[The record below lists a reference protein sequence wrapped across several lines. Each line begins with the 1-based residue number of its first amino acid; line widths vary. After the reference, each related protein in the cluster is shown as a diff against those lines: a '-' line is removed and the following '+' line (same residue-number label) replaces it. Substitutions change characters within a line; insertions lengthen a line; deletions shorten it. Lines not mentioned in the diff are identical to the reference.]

1 MSSPASA
8 PRRVPVVIVGGGPV
22 GLSMAI
28 LLQRFGIQ
36 FVLVERSATT
46 TDHPKARGT
55 YARTMEIFRQWGIDG
70 LMKRH
75 ALPDGSDFFTFCK
88 SMTGHEWG
96 RTNPEPNVGHSPCW
110 KIIQSQD
117 TVEEELLDHAR
128 KNMAARDIGRILF
141 GHEFLQYGEDSS
153 GIEVATREL
162 ASGETTTWQ
171 AQYLIAADG
180 AASTVRRQADIEMR
194 GPATVAVMANEYW
207 RADLSQVRDAHLC
220 AGWRVHAKDSP
231 YPIST
236 VLNTNGRDKWL
247 TLMPVGR
254 DADERAGER
263 TDDEVV
269 RLARALSGVPNLDAK
284 VINRSVWRMSR
295 QVAASFRKGR
305 VLLVGDSAH
314 RFPPNGGYGMN
325 SGIQDAHNLAWKL
338 AFVLKGLAGPR
349 LLDSYDSERRP
360 VAESNAD
367 FSLHNAARFIQCD
380 EALRAGN
387 VDRINF
393 WIRDSDNHIHSIGQ
407 SLGFV
412 YEDGAVIPDGT
423 GRHLWNPRYYQ
434 PSDRPG
440 ARFPHRWLD
449 LARQHSTLD
458 WFDQDFVLVAGP
470 KAGEWMEAARQVS
483 QAGKLPIQVRQLEEA
498 DPHDGFLLG
507 QRGAVLVRPDG
518 HVAWR
523 MPWLPVDPRAE
534 LAGVVEKLLH

>member
-1 MSSPASA
+1 MSRPSSSS
-8 PRRVPVVIVGGGPV
+8 RRTQVFIVGGGPV

-28 LLQRFGIQ
+28 LLQRFSID
-36 FVLVERSATT
+36 FALVERSDTT

-75 ALPDGSDFFTFCK
+75 ALPDGSDFFTFCE

-117 TVEEELLDHAR
+117 TVEQELLKHAR
-128 KNMAARDIGRILF
+128 TSEVGQILF
-141 GHEFLQYGEDSS
+141 GHEFLHYQEDGDSIAVTS
-153 GIEVATREL
+153 RNVD
-162 ASGETTTWQ
+162 SGETSTWQ

-180 AASTVRRQADIEMR
+180 AASAVRRQADIEMR
-194 GPATVAVMANEYW
+194 GPAALAVMANEYW
-207 RADLSQVRDAHLC
+207 QADLSHVRDAALC

-236 VLNTNGRDKWL
+236 VLNTNGKDKWL

-254 DADERAGER
+254 EVDDRAGER

-269 RLARALSGVPNLDAK
+269 RLARAMSGVPNLDAK

-295 QVAASFRKGR
+295 QVAACFRKGR

-338 AFVLKGLAGPR
+338 SYVLRGLAGPR

-360 VAESNAD
+360 IAESNAD
-367 FSLHNAARFIQCD
+367 FSLHNATRFTQCD

-423 GRHLWNPRYYQ
+423 GKHLWNPRYFQ
-434 PSDRPG
+434 PSDKPG
-440 ARFPHRWLD
+440 ARFPHLWLD
-449 LARQHSTLD
+449 PARRHTTLD
-458 WFDQDFVLVAGP
+458 WFDREFVLVTGP
-470 KAGEWMEAARQVS
+470 KADGWIEAAHKVS
-483 QAGKLPIQVRQLEEA
+483 GTNGRALQVRQLEDTHES
-498 DPHDGFLLG
+498 DGLLIG
-507 QRGAVLVRPDG
+507 LRGAVLVRPDG

-523 MPWLPVDPRAE
+523 MPWLHIDPQAE
-534 LAGVVEKLLH
+534 LMGVFNRLLG

>member
-1 MSSPASA
+1 MTPEASA
-8 PRRVPVVIVGGGPV
+8 PSVQIPVVIVGGGPV

-28 LLQRFGIQ
+28 LLQRFGIE
-36 FVLVERSATT
+36 FALLERSTHT

-75 ALPDGSDFFTFCK
+75 ALPDGSDFFTFCE

-96 RTNPEPNVGHSPCW
+96 RTNPEPNEGHSPCW

-117 TVEEELLDHAR
+117 TVEEELLAHAR
-128 KNMAARDIGRILF
+128 RSAVGRILF
-141 GHEFLQYGEDSS
+141 GHEFLHFDEAAD
-153 GIEVATREL
+153 GISVTSRDLATGQATE
-162 ASGETTTWQ
+162 WK
-171 AQYLIAADG
+171 AQYLLACDG
-180 AASTVRRQADIEMR
+180 AASAVRRQAGIEMR
-194 GPATVAVMANEYW
+194 GPATLAVMANEYW
-207 RADLSQVRDAHLC
+207 QADLSQVRDAHLC
-220 AGWRVHAKDSP
+220 AGWRVHAKGSP

-254 DADERAGER
+254 DVDERAGER

-269 RLARALSGVPNLDAK
+269 RLARAMSGVPNLEAK

-295 QVAASFRKGR
+295 QVAANFRKGR
-305 VLLVGDSAH
+305 VLLVGDAAH

-338 AFVLKGLAGPR
+338 SFVLRGLASPR
-349 LLDSYDSERRP
+349 LLDSYDTERRP

-367 FSLHNAARFIQCD
+367 FSLHNAARFIQTD
-380 EALRAGN
+380 EALRSGN

-412 YEDGAVIPDGT
+412 YEEGAVIPDGS
-423 GRHLWNPRYYQ
+423 GKHLWHPRYYE

-440 ARFPHRWLD
+440 ARFPHFWLD
-449 LARQHSTLD
+449 ATRRETTLD
-458 WFDQDFVLVAGP
+458 WFDKTFVLVAGP
-470 KAGEWMEAARQVS
+470 RAEGWMEAARRVS
-483 QAGKLPIQVRQLEEA
+483 GTSGVALQVRQLEDSHEK
-498 DPHDGFLLG
+498 DGLLVG
-507 QRGAVLVRPDG
+507 LRGALLVRPDG

-523 MPWLPVDPRAE
+523 RPWPASDPTAE
-534 LAGVVEKLLH
+534 LSAALQTLLA

>member
-1 MSSPASA
+1 MSPTASSTRSTA
-8 PRRVPVVIVGGGPV
+8 VFIVGGGPV

-28 LLQRFGIQ
+28 LLQRFGID
-36 FVLVERSATT
+36 FVLVERNTTT

-75 ALPDGSDFFTFCK
+75 ALPDGSDFFTFCE

-96 RTNPEPNVGHSPCW
+96 RTFPEPNVGHSPCW

-128 KNMAARDIGRILF
+128 QSPVGEILY
-141 GHEFLQYGEDSS
+141 GHEFLHYREDAQ
-153 GIEVATREL
+153 GVAVTSRQVH
-162 ASGETTTWQ
+162 SGETTVWQ
-171 AQYLIAADG
+171 ARYLIAADG
-180 AASTVRRQADIEMR
+180 AASGVRRQADIAMR
-194 GPATVAVMANEYW
+194 GPATLAVMANEYW
-207 RADLSQVRDAHLC
+207 QADLSGVRDAALC

-236 VLNTNGRDKWL
+236 VLNTNGKDKWL

-254 DADERAGER
+254 EVDERAGER

-269 RLARALSGVPNLDAK
+269 RLARAMSGVPNLDAK

-295 QVAASFRKGR
+295 QVAESFRKGR

-338 AFVLKGLAGPR
+338 AFVLRGLASPR

-360 VAESNAD
+360 IAESNAD
-367 FSLHNAARFIQCD
+367 FSLHNATRFLQCD
-380 EALRAGN
+380 EALRSGN

-407 SLGFV
+407 SLGMV
-412 YEDGAVIPDGT
+412 YQHGAVIPDGT
-423 GRHLWNPRYYQ
+423 GQPLWDPRHYQ
-434 PSDRPG
+434 PCDRPG
-440 ARFPHRWLD
+440 ARFPHLWLD
-449 LARQHSTLD
+449 VARRHSTLD
-458 WFDQDFVLVAGP
+458 WFDRDFVLVVGP
-470 KAGEWMEAARQVS
+470 KADGWVDAARQVS
-483 QAGKLPIQVRQLEEA
+483 GSNGRTLHVRQLEDSHEK
-498 DPHDGFLLG
+498 DGLLIG
-507 QRGAVLVRPDG
+507 LRGAVLVRPDG

-523 MPWLPVDPRAE
+523 MPWLPGDPQAA
-534 LAGVVEKLLH
+534 LMGAFKQLLD

>member
-1 MSSPASA
+1 MQ
-8 PRRVPVVIVGGGPV
+8 RKFPVVIVGGGPV

-28 LLQRFGIQ
+28 LLQRFGIE
-36 FVLVERSATT
+36 FVLLERSQST

-55 YARTMEIFRQWGIDG
+55 YTRTMEIFRQWGIDA

-75 ALPDGSDFFTFCK
+75 ALPDGSDFFSFCE

-117 TVEEELLDHAR
+117 TVEMELLAQAR
-128 KNMAARDIGRILF
+128 KSGVGEILF
-141 GHEFLQYGEDSS
+141 GHEFLHYDESAN
-153 GIEVATREL
+153 GIAVTGRHL
-162 ASGETTTWQ
+162 GTGDTTTWQ

-180 AASTVRRQADIEMR
+180 ATSAVRRQAGIEMH
-194 GPATVAVMANEYW
+194 GPATIAVMANEYW
-207 RADLSQVRDAHLC
+207 QADLSQVRDANLC
-220 AGWRVHAKDSP
+220 AGWRVYAKDSP

-254 DADERAGER
+254 EVDERAGER

-269 RLARALSGVPNLDAK
+269 RLARVMSGVTNLDAK

-338 AFVLKGLAGPR
+338 AFVLGGRAGAR

-360 VAESNAD
+360 IAESNAD
-367 FSLHNAARFIQCD
+367 FSLHNATRFVQCD
-380 EALRAGN
+380 EALRSGN
-387 VDRINF
+387 ADRIDF

-412 YEDGAVIPDGT
+412 YESGAVIPDGT
-423 GRHLWNPRYYQ
+423 GRHLWQPRYYE
-434 PSDRPG
+434 PSDKPG
-440 ARFPHRWLD
+440 ARFPHLWLD
-449 LARQHSTLD
+449 LARRHSTLD
-458 WFDQDFVLVAGP
+458 WFDREFVLVAGP
-470 KAGEWMEAARQVS
+470 RADAWVDAARAVS
-483 QAGKLPIQVRQLEEA
+483 GRGGRVVQVRQLA
-498 DPHDGFLLG
+498 DSHEKDGLLLG
-507 QRGAVLVRPDG
+507 LRGAALVRPDG
-518 HVAWR
+518 HVAFR
-523 MPWLPVDPRAE
+523 MPWTPSDPAAE
-534 LAGVVEKLLH
+534 LAGALARLLD

>member
-1 MSSPASA
+1 MNSKI
-8 PRRVPVVIVGGGPV
+8 PVVIVGGGPV

-28 LLQRFGIQ
+28 LLQRFNIE
-36 FVLVERSATT
+36 FVLLERSAGT

-55 YARTMEIFRQWGIDG
+55 YTRTMEIFRQWGIDG

-75 ALPDGSDFFTFCK
+75 ALPDGSDFFAFCE
-88 SMTGHEWG
+88 SMSGHEWG

-117 TVEEELLDHAR
+117 TVEIELLAHAR
-128 KNMAARDIGRILF
+128 QSDIGQILY
-141 GHEFLQYGEDSS
+141 GHEFLHYDEGAN
-153 GIEVATREL
+153 GITVTSRQL
-162 ASGETTTWQ
+162 SNGETTQWQ

-180 AASTVRRQADIEMR
+180 ATSAVRRQAGIEMR
-194 GPATVAVMANEYW
+194 GPATLAVMANEYW
-207 RADLSQVRDAHLC
+207 QADLSQVRDSALC
-220 AGWRVHAKDSP
+220 AGWRVYAKDSP

-247 TLMPVGR
+247 TLMAVGR
-254 DADERAGER
+254 ETDERAGER

-269 RLARALSGVPNLDAK
+269 TLARTMSGVPNLDVK

-295 QVAASFRKGR
+295 QVAARFRQGR

-338 AFVLKGLAGPR
+338 AFVLSGRAGAR

-360 VAESNAD
+360 IAESNAD
-367 FSLHNAARFIQCD
+367 FSLHNAQRFIQCD
-380 EALRAGN
+380 EALRSGN
-387 VDRINF
+387 ADRINF

-423 GRHLWNPRYYQ
+423 GKHLWQPRYYE
-434 PSDRPG
+434 PSDKPG
-440 ARFPHRWLD
+440 GRFPHQWLD
-449 LARQHSTLD
+449 LARRHSTLD
-458 WFDQDFVLVAGP
+458 WFDREFVLVAGP
-470 KAGEWMEAARQVS
+470 QADGWVDAAKAVS
-483 QAGKLPIQVRQLEEA
+483 GHHGRTVQIRQLDEVHEK
-498 DPHDGFLLG
+498 DGLLLG
-507 QRGAVLVRPDG
+507 QRGAALVRPDG
-518 HVAWR
+518 HVAFR
-523 MPWLPVDPRAE
+523 MPWAPADPAAE
-534 LAGVVEKLLH
+534 LARVMATLLD